1 MKIVEVLELYNDLV
15 VARGLNENN
24 PNTEEQRRIKGILES
39 AMDLC
44 SYILE
49 NTDVLNK
56 GE

>member
-1 MKIVEVLELYNDLV
+1 MKIAEVLRLHSDLAF
-15 VARGLNENN
+15 ARSLNENN
-24 PNTEEQRRIKGILES
+24 PNTEEQRKIKGILES

-49 NTDVLNK
+49 NTNVLNK